1 MNCFVQHSLTNDGFA
16 KVYNFWEPMHYL
28 DRGYGFQTW
37 EVSPQY
43 AIRSWA
49 FIVLHWW
56 PVSGIVR
63 FLGVDKV
70 CRFSIA
76 IFRLLRLLV
85 ICYVV
90 VHVLV

>member
-1 MNCFVQHSLTNDGFA
+1 MRVSKVHSLDVVSTNTSTA
-16 KVYNFWEPMHYL
+16 YNFWEPMHYL

-49 FIVLHWW
+49 YIVLHWL
-56 PVSGIVR
+56 PVSNVVR

-70 CRFSIA
+70 FV
-76 IFRLLRLLV
+76 FRLGFISKILT
-85 ICYVV
+85 
-90 VHVLV
+90 